1 MLNTNENQI
10 TINQNF
16 PRNTLSLLNHSNII
30 NTSKLLPNINLTI
43 QSNTTRRNLS
53 SAIHTNISI
62 PEKNNKIKEDKYYQ
76 YNIKRIKE
84 IVEQIH
90 KRNSI
95 KTEYKNQT
103 PMERYNK
110 IKKQFLTFRIED
122 NLNNKNFNSDNKKIY
137 IHEITI
143 NEKDKDKIFYYK
155 IDKGNNIKT
164 VKECFK
170 YRLNWK
176 EVEENILEEDINLF
190 WKPLSQKINFSLL
203 SNENKKNIMAN
214 HFENHFSITNKLKMF
229 INLMNFTENNNID
242 LFSFLPFTIIID
254 YGSIKFL
261 KQFNSFINIFTN
273 IEKFIEDS
281 LNVKKVKRRYSNYFL
296 TNYDSK
302 SKIGM
307 KTPLYIPKNHFDGR
321 NLWLLKAVNLNR
333 GMCIKL
339 IDSKENCEDIIRNFY
354 QGIQKNKIEEKD
366 KICQNEKN
374 KIENKNIKVNLL
386 IKKDNNNNY
395 NEIIKKNNENEN
407 KIKKENNEIKKK
419 EIQENKNIN
428 QNKEKNN
435 KKENENKNKENK
447 IKPNKQP
454 KIEEEKTIIKE
465 TKSLKNKNEN
475 KEKIKNSKL
484 NYTEIL
490 NIKDKTKQKKTY
502 QSSILILQKYIE
514 KPLLYHN
521 RKFDIRIWV
530 LLTHKME
537 IFVFKEGHLKAT
549 SYDFNIKSSDLY
561 IHLTNYS
568 VQKHCEN
575 FSKFEYGNEISFNQF
590 EDSLKNE
597 YKLNINIKKDI
608 YPKIYNII
616 RISLESVKDEINK
629 FGRKGCFEIFGYD
642 FMLDKDLNPFLIEIN
657 TNPGFEISSP
667 LISKLVPR
675 MIDDAL
681 RLTVDKVFG
690 IKYNLDRFINGKFVS
705 PFHVD
710 GYCDEEI
717 MYEKIFDFG
726 EINKKK

>member
-1 MLNTNENQI
+1 MDN
-10 TINQNF
+10 
-16 PRNTLSLLNHSNII
+16 
-30 NTSKLLPNINLTI
+30 
-43 QSNTTRRNLS
+43 
-53 SAIHTNISI
+53 
-62 PEKNNKIKEDKYYQ
+62 
-76 YNIKRIKE
+76 
-84 IVEQIH
+84 IH
-90 KRNSI
+90 KRNSL
-95 KTEYKNQT
+95 KNENKNES
-103 PMERYNK
+103 PIERYNK
-110 IKKQFLTFRIED
+110 IKKQFLTYRIED
-122 NLNNKNFNSDNKKIY
+122 NLNIKKFNFESKKIY
-137 IHEITI
+137 IHEIII

-176 EVEENILEEDINLF
+176 ESEENILEEDINLF

-203 SNENKKNIMAN
+203 SYENKKNIMAN
-214 HFENHFSITNKLKMF
+214 HFEYHVCITNKLKMF

-261 KQFNSFINIFTN
+261 KQFNSFIYIFTN
-273 IEKFIEDS
+273 IEKFIQES
-281 LNVKKVKRRYSNYFL
+281 SNVKKVKKRYNNFFI
-296 TNYDSK
+296 TNYDFK

-339 IDSKENCEDIIRNFY
+339 VDSKENCEDIIRNFY
-354 QGIQKNKIEEKD
+354 QGIQRNKIEEKC
-366 KICQNEKN
+366 KFFQNEK
-374 KIENKNIKVNLL
+374 KIENNNIKVNL
-386 IKKDNNNNY
+386 IGCVKDGLNENKEQEEKEN
-395 NEIIKKNNENEN
+395 NEIEKKEKKENVIINKKNENEN
-407 KIKKENNEIKKK
+407 KKENIENKNNLNKKIKKE
-419 EIQENKNIN
+419 
-428 QNKEKNN
+428 
-435 KKENENKNKENK
+435 
-447 IKPNKQP
+447 
-454 KIEEEKTIIKE
+454 EEKRMKI
-465 TKSLKNKNEN
+465 LKNEN
-475 KEKIKNSKL
+475 LEKEKKKNLKL
-484 NYTEIL
+484 DYTEIL
-490 NIKDKTKQKKTY
+490 NVKDKKKKKKTY
-502 QSSILILQKYIE
+502 QSTKLLLQKYIE

-568 VQKHCEN
+568 IQKHCDN
-575 FSKFEYGNEISFNQF
+575 FSKFEYGNEISFSQF
-590 EDSLKNE
+590 EDNLKNE
-597 YKLNINIKKDI
+597 HNLNINIKKDI

-616 RISLESVKDEINK
+616 RISIESVKDEINK
-629 FGRKGCFEIFGYD
+629 YGRKGCFEIFGYD

-675 MIDDAL
+675 MIDDAI
-681 RLTVDKVFG
+681 RLTIDKVFG
-690 IKYNLDRFINGKFVS
+690 IKYNKDRFINGKFVS

-710 GYCDEEI
+710 GYSDEEI

-726 EINKKK
+726 EWKKK